1 MRGIR
6 LYFRYI
12 SISIQSQLQYRVSFI
27 MMTIGNFVISFI
39 DFIGIWVLFSSFQN
53 LRGWTFLEVAMFYGI
68 VNTAFAASETFS
80 RGFDTFHRQ
89 VRSGDFDRALL
100 RPRSTVL
107 QVLGHEFQMLRIGR
121 FTQGI
126 IILIWA
132 AWRLQ
137 ITWDIGRLTLLIC
150 AIIGG
155 CLIFSGLYV
164 LQATLSFWSV
174 ESLEIANA
182 VTYGGIE
189 TAQYPLSIYAGW
201 FRKIF
206 IFIIPLGCINYFP
219 ALGILDKADPLN
231 FPQWIQWMSPL
242 IGLLFFIVTLQ
253 VWKIGIRHYRST
265 GS

>member
-1 MRGIR
+1 MTGIR

-27 MMTIGNFVISFI
+27 MMTIGNFVFSFI
-39 DFIGIWVLFSSFQN
+39 DFIGIWVLFSSFQS
-53 LRGWTFLEVAMFYGI
+53 LGEWSFLEVAMFYGI
-68 VNTAFAASETFS
+68 VNTAFAMSETFS
-80 RGFDTFHRQ
+80 RGFDSFHRQ

-107 QVLGHEFQMLRIGR
+107 QVLGHEFPMLRIGR

-126 IILIWA
+126 IILVWA
-132 AWRLQ
+132 AWQLQ
-137 ITWDIGRLTLLIC
+137 VSWTIGKIILLIS
-150 AIIGG
+150 AIMGG
-155 CLIFSGLYV
+155 CLIFSSLYV

-174 ESLEIANA
+174 QSLAIANA

-189 TAQYPLSIYAGW
+189 TAQYPLSIYSQW
-201 FRKIF
+201 FRRIF
-206 IFIIPLGCINYFP
+206 TFIIPLAYVNYFP
-219 ALGILDKADPLN
+219 ALGILDKVDPLGY
-231 FPQWIQWMSPL
+231 PEWLQWMSPI
-242 IGLLFFIVTLQ
+242 IGLVFFLITLQ